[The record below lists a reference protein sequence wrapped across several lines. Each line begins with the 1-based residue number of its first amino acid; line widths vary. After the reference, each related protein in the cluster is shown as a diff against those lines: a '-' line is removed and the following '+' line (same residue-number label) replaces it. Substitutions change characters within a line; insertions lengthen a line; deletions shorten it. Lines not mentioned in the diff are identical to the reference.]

1 MDAGDRPGAALGC
14 PGWAGWGRGRASAIL
29 ANTERPSGSGPM
41 PEEDTPPLPFLV
53 LSDPRFER
61 IEGMEEGTGLYP
73 SKR

>member
-1 MDAGDRPGAALGC
+1 
-14 PGWAGWGRGRASAIL
+14 
-29 ANTERPSGSGPM
+29 M
-41 PEEDTPPLPFLV
+41 PEEDPPPLPFLV